1 MRTHPPLSPT
11 GRAEDEGLYFI
22 DKESM
27 AVLEGKSVSKLFGAL
42 AAVDRVDF
50 HLQQNEILGLI
61 GPNGAGKTTLVNL
74 VTGIYPLTR
83 GEVLFEKKK
92 IDGLKPAVIAR
103 MGIARTFQIVKP
115 FPGMT
120 VRENVVIGSL
130 FGKGGTQRNTK
141 MAFQEADRWI
151 EFVHLQD
158 YRNASVDQINISFRK
173 RMDLAKALA
182 MGPRVLMLDEV
193 MAGLNTKDIE
203 ETMALVTRINQELK
217 ITLLVI
223 EHVMKAVMSLCHRV
237 IVLHHGRKIADGTP
251 QEIVRD
257 DRVIE
262 AYLGERYAKA
272 RRGSG

>member
-1 MRTHPPLSPT
+1 
-11 GRAEDEGLYFI
+11 
-22 DKESM
+22 M
-27 AVLEGKSVSKLFGAL
+27 AGLEGRSVSKYFGAL

-50 HLQQNEILGLI
+50 GIEKEEVLGLI

-74 VTGIYPLTR
+74 VAGTYPLTQ
-83 GEVLFEKKK
+83 GEILFDGKR
-92 IDGLKPAVIAR
+92 IDGLKPARIAR
-103 MGIARTFQIVKP
+103 SGIARTFQIVKP

-130 FGKGGTQRNTK
+130 FGRRGAERNTK
-141 MAFQEADRWI
+141 TAFHEADRWI

-158 YRNASVDQINISFRK
+158 YRNASVDRINISFRK

-182 MGPRVLMLDEV
+182 MEPGLLMLDEV

-203 ETMALVTRINQELK
+203 EMMALVTRINRELR

-223 EHVMKAVMSLCHRV
+223 EHVMKAVMSICHRV
-237 IVLHHGRKIADGTP
+237 MVLHHGRKIADGTP

-257 DRVIE
+257 ERVIE

-272 RRGSG
+272 RREAG

>member
-1 MRTHPPLSPT
+1 
-11 GRAEDEGLYFI
+11 
-22 DKESM
+22 M
-27 AVLEGKSVSKLFGAL
+27 AVLEGRSVSRLFGAL
-42 AAVDRVDF
+42 PAVDQVDF
-50 HLQQNEILGLI
+50 HLKEGEILGLI
-61 GPNGAGKTTLVNL
+61 GPNGAGKTTLINL
-74 VTGIYPLTR
+74 VTGIYPLSHGEILFDGTR
-83 GEVLFEKKK
+83 
-92 IDGLKPAVIAR
+92 IDGLKPAIIAR
-103 MGIARTFQIVKP
+103 MGVARTFQIVKP

-130 FGKGGTQRNTK
+130 FGKGGAERKTK
-141 MAFQEADRWI
+141 TAFQEADRWI

-182 MGPRVLMLDEV
+182 M
-193 MAGLNTKDIE
+193 
-203 ETMALVTRINQELK
+203 VTRINQEIK

-223 EHVMKAVMSLCHRV
+223 EHVMKAVMGLCHRV
-237 IVLHHGRKIADGTP
+237 LVLHHGRKIADGTP

>member
-1 MRTHPPLSPT
+1 
-11 GRAEDEGLYFI
+11 
-22 DKESM
+22 M
-27 AVLEGKSVSKLFGAL
+27 AVLEGKTVSKLFGAL
-42 AAVDRVDF
+42 PAVDQVDF
-50 HLQQNEILGLI
+50 YLEQGEILGLI

-74 VTGIYPLTR
+74 VTGIYPISR
-83 GEVLFEKKK
+83 GEILFEGMR

-103 MGIARTFQIVKP
+103 KGVARTFQIVKP

-130 FGKGGTQRNTK
+130 FGKGGRKRSTK
-141 MAFQEADRWI
+141 TALQEADRWI

-182 MGPRVLMLDEV
+182 MGPAVLMLDEV

-203 ETMALVTRINQELK
+203 EMMALVNRINRELG

-223 EHVMKAVMSLCHRV
+223 EHVMKAVMGLCHRV
-237 IVLHHGRKIADGTP
+237 MVLHHGKKIADGTP

-272 RRGSG
+272 RRGTA

>member
-1 MRTHPPLSPT
+1 
-11 GRAEDEGLYFI
+11 
-22 DKESM
+22 M
-27 AVLEGKSVSKLFGAL
+27 ALLEGKDLSKLFGAL
-42 AAVDRVDF
+42 AAVDQVDF
-50 HLQQNEILGLI
+50 QIEAGEVLGLI

-74 VTGIYPLTR
+74 VTGVYPLTR
-83 GEVLFEKKK
+83 GELYFEGRR

-120 VRENVVIGSL
+120 VRENVVVGAL
-130 FGKGGTQRNTK
+130 FGKGGAQRNIKT
-141 MAFQEADRWI
+141 AFEEADRWI

-158 YRNASVDQINISFRK
+158 YRNASVDRINISFRK

-182 MGPRVLMLDEV
+182 MGPTLLMLDEV

-203 ETMALVTRINQELK
+203 EMMALVRRINRELK

-223 EHVMKAVMSLCHRV
+223 EHVMKAVMGLCQRI
-237 IVLHHGRKIADGTP
+237 IVLHHGRKIADATP
-251 QEIVRD
+251 QEIVQD
-257 DRVIE
+257 ERVIE

-272 RRGSG
+272 RQRSA